1 MAARLTL
8 AETPCSACVSGTGAQ
23 WFGADAKT
31 PTGQPPIALGGRKSE
46 LSSSNDSSLFRLF
59 PGGAPSPLTR
69 GSLLQFTDLAA
80 LHIDDVA
87 SRSAFARPSLDSMAH
102 DEQVS
107 QH

>member
-23 WFGADAKT
+23 WFAADAKT

-46 LSSSNDSSLFRLF
+46 LSSSNDSSLFRLS
-59 PGGAPSPLTR
+59 PGGPPSPPTR

-87 SRSAFARPSLDSMAH
+87 SRSVFARPSLDSMAH
-102 DEQVS
+102 NEQVS